1 MAEERGGWKRPF
13 LTVWTGQQFSLVG
26 SQLVQFALVWWLTQ
40 KTGSATVLATATMVA
55 ILPQVLIGPLAG
67 ALIDRWSRR
76 RVMIVADGAIA
87 LVSAWLAYLFFAGSV
102 EVWHIFVVAAARAV
116 GGGFH
121 FPAMAASTTLMVPR
135 EHLARVAGLNQATR
149 GVTGIVA
156 PPLGALLLSFLPMY
170 GILGIDVL
178 TAAVAIVPLL
188 FIPIPQ
194 PEPISSSTSGRPS
207 VLREMRE
214 GFRYV
219 LAWPG
224 LLLVLVMAMLIN
236 FVANPAGAL
245 LPLFVTKHLH
255 GDALGLGWLNS
266 SLGVGVVLGGLA
278 LGVWGGFRRR
288 IVTTLLGVVG
298 MGLGF
303 LVVGLA
309 PEGGLWIAMGGLFFA
324 GTMNAMANGPLSA
337 LLQSQ
342 VAPGM
347 QGRVFTLVQS
357 LVTAMSPLSLALA
370 GPLADLFGIRFL
382 YVVSAAVMVLM
393 GAGALLVRPIL
404 HLEDDRA
411 PEPTPAGEVAPVSAR
426 PVD

>member
-1 MAEERGGWKRPF
+1 M
-13 LTVWTGQQFSLVG
+13 
-26 SQLVQFALVWWLTQ
+26 
-40 KTGSATVLATATMVA
+40 
-55 ILPQVLIGPLAG
+55 
-67 ALIDRWSRR
+67 
-76 RVMIVADGAIA
+76 
-87 LVSAWLAYLFFAGSV
+87 
-102 EVWHIFVVAAARAV
+102 
-116 GGGFH
+116 
-121 FPAMAASTTLMVPR
+121 
-135 EHLARVAGLNQATR
+135 
-149 GVTGIVA
+149 
-156 PPLGALLLSFLPMY
+156 
-170 GILGIDVL
+170 
-178 TAAVAIVPLL
+178 AIVPLF

-194 PEPISSSTSGRPS
+194 PESSARERGGHPS
-207 VLREMRE
+207 VLEEMRE

-224 LLLVLVMAMLIN
+224 LLLVLIMAMLIN
-236 FVANPAGAL
+236 FVANPAGSL

-303 LVVGLA
+303 LVVGLT
-309 PEGGLWIAMGGLFFA
+309 PQGGLWIAAGGLFFA

-382 YVVSAAVMVLM
+382 YVVSAAVMVLL
-393 GAGALLVRPIL
+393 GAGALFVRPIL
-404 HLEDDRA
+404 HLEDVRA
-411 PEPTPAGEVAPVSAR
+411 ARSTPAEEAAASSTR
-426 PVD
+426 RSD